1 MSSLKSFAIPIRTL
15 AIGSALLIIGGAQAQ
30 PQIEEFYKGKTLEM
44 IVPTSPGGDYDLRA
58 RLVSRHL
65 GRMIPGNPTIIAKN
79 MPGGLGVAAANYMYK
94 IAPRDGTSLHI
105 IFQNMPLLQAIKQPG
120 VQFDVR
126 EFGWLGNT
134 TNSPNIINSWHTTG
148 ITKIEDVLTK
158 ELIVGAPGAVS
169 TSYIYPIALNQTIG
183 TKFKV
188 VTGYA
193 GGNRVNLAMEK
204 GEVGGR
210 GSNSWASWKSGHP
223 HWLKEKK
230 VHLLVQVGLTRAPD
244 LPDVPLMLEL
254 AKNDADRE
262 FLTFL
267 SADMGISRAFV
278 TTPGVPTE
286 RLAALQKAFMDTM
299 SDKQFLADAD
309 KSKREIEPSDGAATL
324 KIATMMINTR
334 PEVLERYKALIS
346 GAPSKK

>member
-1 MSSLKSFAIPIRTL
+1 VL
-15 AIGSALLIIGGAQAQ
+15 ASNTEQVPALAQTQVAN
-30 PQIEEFYKGKTLEM
+30 FYKGKTMEM

-65 GRMIPGNPTIIAKN
+65 GRLIPGNPTIIVKN
-79 MPGGLGVAAANYMYK
+79 MPGGLGVAASNYMYN
-94 IAPRDGTSLHI
+94 IAPKDGTSLQI
-105 IFQNMPLLQAIKQPG
+105 IFQNMPILQAVKQPG

-134 TNSPNIINSWHTTG
+134 TNTPNIINSWHTTG
-148 ITKIEDVLTK
+148 ILKIEDVLEK
-158 ELIVGAPGAVS
+158 ELIVGAPGAMS

-193 GGNRVNLAMEK
+193 GGNLVNLAMEK

-223 HWLKEKK
+223 QWLTDKK
-230 VHLLVQVGLTRAPD
+230 IHLLVQVGLTRATD
-244 LPDVPLMLEL
+244 LPDVPLLLEL

-267 SADMGISRAFV
+267 SADMGISRAFT
-278 TTPGVPTE
+278 TTPGVPRD

-299 SDKQFLADAD
+299 RDKEVLAEAD
-309 KSKREIEPSDGAATL
+309 KTKHEIDPSDGDAAL
-324 KIATMMINTR
+324 KISTMMINTR
-334 PEVLERYKALIS
+334 PEVLERYKALIA
-346 GAPSKK
+346 GVQ

>member
-1 MSSLKSFAIPIRTL
+1 VL
-15 AIGSALLIIGGAQAQ
+15 ASNAAQVPALAQTQVAN
-30 PQIEEFYKGKTLEM
+30 FYKGKTMEM

-65 GRMIPGNPTIIAKN
+65 GRLIPGNPTIIVKN
-79 MPGGLGVAAANYMYK
+79 MPGGLGVAASNYMYN
-94 IAPRDGTSLHI
+94 IAPKDGTSLQI
-105 IFQNMPLLQAIKQPG
+105 IFQNMPILQAVKQPG

-134 TNSPNIINSWHTTG
+134 TNTPNIINSWHTTG
-148 ITKIEDVLTK
+148 ILKIEDVLEK
-158 ELIVGAPGAVS
+158 ELIVGAPGAMS

-193 GGNRVNLAMEK
+193 GGNLVNLAMEK

-223 HWLKEKK
+223 QWLTDKK
-230 VHLLVQVGLTRAPD
+230 IHLLVQVGLTRATD
-244 LPDVPLMLEL
+244 LPDVPLLLEL

-267 SADMGISRAFV
+267 SADMGISRAFT
-278 TTPGVPTE
+278 TTPGVPRD

-299 SDKQFLADAD
+299 RDKEVLAEAD
-309 KSKREIEPSDGAATL
+309 KTKHEIDPSDGDAAL
-324 KIATMMINTR
+324 KISTMMINTR
-334 PEVLERYKALIS
+334 PEVLERYKALIA
-346 GAPSKK
+346 GVQ

>member
-1 MSSLKSFAIPIRTL
+1 MFVFLRNALSAGTIVL
-15 AIGSALLIIGGAQAQ
+15 ASNAAQGPALAQTQGAD
-30 PQIEEFYKGKTLEM
+30 FYKGKTMEM

-65 GRMIPGNPTIIAKN
+65 GRLIPGNPTIIVKN
-79 MPGGLGVAAANYMYK
+79 MPGGLGVAASNYIYN
-94 IAPRDGTSLHI
+94 IAPKDGTSLQI
-105 IFQNMPLLQAIKQPG
+105 IFQNMPILQAVKQPG

-134 TNSPNIINSWHTTG
+134 TNTPNIINSWHTTG
-148 ITKIEDVLTK
+148 IARIEDVLEK
-158 ELIVGAPGAVS
+158 ELIVGAPGAMS

-193 GGNRVNLAMEK
+193 GGNLVNLAMEK

-223 HWLKEKK
+223 QWLTDRKI
-230 VHLLVQVGLTRAPD
+230 HLLVQVGLTRATD
-244 LPDVPLMLEL
+244 LPNVPLLLEL

-267 SADMGISRAFV
+267 SADMGISRAFT
-278 TTPGVPTE
+278 TTPGVPRD

-299 SDKQFLADAD
+299 RDKEVLAEAD
-309 KSKREIEPSDGAATL
+309 KTKHEIDPSDGDAAL

-334 PEVLERYKALIS
+334 PEVLERYKALIA
-346 GAPSKK
+346 GVQ

>member
-1 MSSLKSFAIPIRTL
+1 MFVFLRNALSAGTIVL
-15 AIGSALLIIGGAQAQ
+15 ASNAAQGPALAQTQVAD
-30 PQIEEFYKGKTLEM
+30 FYKGKTMEM

-65 GRMIPGNPTIIAKN
+65 GRLIPGNPTIIVKN
-79 MPGGLGVAAANYMYK
+79 MPGGLGVAASNYIYN
-94 IAPRDGTSLHI
+94 IAPKDGTSLQI
-105 IFQNMPLLQAIKQPG
+105 IFQNMPILQAVKQPG

-134 TNSPNIINSWHTTG
+134 TNTPNIINSWHTTG
-148 ITKIEDVLTK
+148 ILKIEDVLEK
-158 ELIVGAPGAVS
+158 ELIVGAPGAMS

-193 GGNRVNLAMEK
+193 GGNLVNLAMEK

-223 HWLKEKK
+223 QWLTDKK
-230 VHLLVQVGLTRAPD
+230 IHLLVQVGLTRATD
-244 LPDVPLMLEL
+244 LPDVPLLLEL

-267 SADMGISRAFV
+267 SADMGISRAFT
-278 TTPGVPTE
+278 TTPGVPRD

-299 SDKQFLADAD
+299 RDKEVLAEAD
-309 KSKREIEPSDGAATL
+309 KTKHEIDPSDGDAAL
-324 KIATMMINTR
+324 KISTMMINTR
-334 PEVLERYKALIS
+334 PEVLERYKALIA
-346 GAPSKK
+346 GVQ

>member
-1 MSSLKSFAIPIRTL
+1 MFVFLRNALSAGTIVL
-15 AIGSALLIIGGAQAQ
+15 ASNAAQGPALAQTQVAD
-30 PQIEEFYKGKTLEM
+30 FYKGKTMEM

-65 GRMIPGNPTIIAKN
+65 GRLIPGNPTIIVKN
-79 MPGGLGVAAANYMYK
+79 MTGGLGVAASNYIYN
-94 IAPRDGTSLHI
+94 IAPKDGTSLQI
-105 IFQNMPLLQAIKQPG
+105 IFQNMPILQAVKQPG

-134 TNSPNIINSWHTTG
+134 TNTPNIINSWHTTG
-148 ITKIEDVLTK
+148 IARIEDVLEK
-158 ELIVGAPGAVS
+158 ELIVGAPGAMS

-193 GGNRVNLAMEK
+193 GGNLVNLAMEK

-223 HWLKEKK
+223 QWLTDRKI
-230 VHLLVQVGLTRAPD
+230 HLLVQVGLTRATD
-244 LPDVPLMLEL
+244 LPNVPLLLEL

-267 SADMGISRAFV
+267 SADMGISRAFT
-278 TTPGVPTE
+278 TTPGVPRD

-299 SDKQFLADAD
+299 RDKEVLAEAD
-309 KSKREIEPSDGAATL
+309 KTKHEIDPSDGDAAL

-334 PEVLERYKALIS
+334 PEVLERYKALIA
-346 GAPSKK
+346 GVQ

>member
-1 MSSLKSFAIPIRTL
+1 MFVFIRNALSAATIVL
-15 AIGSALLIIGGAQAQ
+15 ASNAAQVPALAQTQVAN
-30 PQIEEFYKGKTLEM
+30 FYKGKTMEM

-65 GRMIPGNPTIIAKN
+65 GRLIPGNPTIIVKN
-79 MPGGLGVAAANYMYK
+79 MPGGLGVAASNYMYN
-94 IAPRDGTSLHI
+94 IAPKDGTSLQI
-105 IFQNMPLLQAIKQPG
+105 IFQNMPILQAVKQPG

-134 TNSPNIINSWHTTG
+134 TNTPNIINSWHTTG
-148 ITKIEDVLTK
+148 ILKIEDVLEK
-158 ELIVGAPGAVS
+158 ELIVGAPGAMS

-193 GGNRVNLAMEK
+193 GGNLVNLAMEK

-223 HWLKEKK
+223 QWLTDKK
-230 VHLLVQVGLTRAPD
+230 IHLLVQVGLTRATD
-244 LPDVPLMLEL
+244 LPDVPLLLEL

-267 SADMGISRAFV
+267 SADMGISRAFT
-278 TTPGVPTE
+278 TTPGVPRD

-299 SDKQFLADAD
+299 RDKEVLAEAD
-309 KSKREIEPSDGAATL
+309 KTKHEIDPSDGDAAL
-324 KIATMMINTR
+324 KISTMMINTR
-334 PEVLERYKALIS
+334 PEVLERYKALIA
-346 GAPSKK
+346 GVQ

>member
-1 MSSLKSFAIPIRTL
+1 VL
-15 AIGSALLIIGGAQAQ
+15 ASNAAQVPALAQTQVAN
-30 PQIEEFYKGKTLEM
+30 FYKGKTMEM

-65 GRMIPGNPTIIAKN
+65 GRLIPGNPTIIVKN
-79 MPGGLGVAAANYMYK
+79 MPGGLGVAASNYMYN
-94 IAPRDGTSLHI
+94 IAPKDGTSLQI
-105 IFQNMPLLQAIKQPG
+105 IFQNMPILQAVKQPG

-134 TNSPNIINSWHTTG
+134 TNTPNIINSWHTTG
-148 ITKIEDVLTK
+148 ILKIEDVLEK
-158 ELIVGAPGAVS
+158 ELIVGAPGAMS

-193 GGNRVNLAMEK
+193 GGNLVNLAMEK

-223 HWLKEKK
+223 QWLTDKK
-230 VHLLVQVGLTRAPD
+230 IHLLVQVGLTRATD
-244 LPDVPLMLEL
+244 LPDVPLLLEL

-267 SADMGISRAFV
+267 SADMGISRAFT
-278 TTPGVPTE
+278 TTPGVPRD

-299 SDKQFLADAD
+299 RDKEVLAEAD
-309 KSKREIEPSDGAATL
+309 KTKHEIDPSDGDSAL
-324 KIATMMINTR
+324 KISTMMINTR
-334 PEVLERYKALIS
+334 PEVLERYKALIA
-346 GAPSKK
+346 GVQ

>member
-1 MSSLKSFAIPIRTL
+1 MFVFMRNALSAAAIVL
-15 AIGSALLIIGGAQAQ
+15 ASNAAQVPALAQTQVAN
-30 PQIEEFYKGKTLEM
+30 FYKGKTMEM

-65 GRMIPGNPTIIAKN
+65 GRLIPGNPTIIVKN
-79 MPGGLGVAAANYMYK
+79 MPGGLGVAASNYIYN
-94 IAPRDGTSLHI
+94 IAPKDGTSLQI
-105 IFQNMPLLQAIKQPG
+105 IFQNMPILQAVKQPG

-134 TNSPNIINSWHTTG
+134 TNTPNIINSWHTTG
-148 ITKIEDVLTK
+148 ILKIEDVLEK
-158 ELIVGAPGAVS
+158 ELIVGAPGAMS

-193 GGNRVNLAMEK
+193 GGNLVNLAMEK

-223 HWLKEKK
+223 QWLTDRKI
-230 VHLLVQVGLTRAPD
+230 HLLVQVGLTRATD
-244 LPDVPLMLEL
+244 LPNVPLLLEL

-267 SADMGISRAFV
+267 SADMGISRAFT
-278 TTPGVPTE
+278 TTPGVPRD

-299 SDKQFLADAD
+299 RDKEVLAEAD
-309 KSKREIEPSDGAATL
+309 KTKHEIDPSDGDAAL

-334 PEVLERYKALIS
+334 PEVLERYKALIA
-346 GAPSKK
+346 GVQ

>member
-1 MSSLKSFAIPIRTL
+1 MFVFLRNALSAGTIVL
-15 AIGSALLIIGGAQAQ
+15 ASNAAQGPALAQTQVAD
-30 PQIEEFYKGKTLEM
+30 FYKGKTMEM

-65 GRMIPGNPTIIAKN
+65 GRLIPGNPTIIVKN
-79 MPGGLGVAAANYMYK
+79 MPGGLGVAASNYIYN
-94 IAPRDGTSLHI
+94 IAPKDGTSLQI
-105 IFQNMPLLQAIKQPG
+105 IFQNMPILQAVKQPG

-134 TNSPNIINSWHTTG
+134 TNTPNIINSWHTTG
-148 ITKIEDVLTK
+148 IARIEDVLEK
-158 ELIVGAPGAVS
+158 ELIVGAPGAMS

-193 GGNRVNLAMEK
+193 GGNLVNLAMEK

-223 HWLKEKK
+223 QWLTDKK
-230 VHLLVQVGLTRAPD
+230 IHLLVQVGLTRATD
-244 LPDVPLMLEL
+244 LPDVPLLLEL

-267 SADMGISRAFV
+267 SADMGISRAFT
-278 TTPGVPTE
+278 TTPGVPRD

-299 SDKQFLADAD
+299 RDKEVLAEAD
-309 KSKREIEPSDGAATL
+309 KTKHEIDPSDGDAAL

-334 PEVLERYKALIS
+334 PEVLERYKALIA
-346 GAPSKK
+346 GVQ

>member
-1 MSSLKSFAIPIRTL
+1 MFVFLRNALSAGTIVL
-15 AIGSALLIIGGAQAQ
+15 ASNAAQGPALAQTQVAD
-30 PQIEEFYKGKTLEM
+30 FYKGKTMEM

-65 GRMIPGNPTIIAKN
+65 GRLIPGNPTIIVKN
-79 MPGGLGVAAANYMYK
+79 MPGGLGVAASNYIYN
-94 IAPRDGTSLHI
+94 IAPKDGTSLQI
-105 IFQNMPLLQAIKQPG
+105 IFQNMPILQAVKQPG

-134 TNSPNIINSWHTTG
+134 TNTPNIINSWHTTG
-148 ITKIEDVLTK
+148 IARIEDVLEK
-158 ELIVGAPGAVS
+158 ELIVGAPGAMS

-193 GGNRVNLAMEK
+193 GGNLVNLAMEK

-223 HWLKEKK
+223 QWLTDRKI
-230 VHLLVQVGLTRAPD
+230 HLLVQVGLTRATD
-244 LPDVPLMLEL
+244 LPNVPLLLEL

-267 SADMGISRAFV
+267 SADMGISRAFT
-278 TTPGVPTE
+278 TTPGVPRD

-299 SDKQFLADAD
+299 RDKEVLAEAD
-309 KSKREIEPSDGAATL
+309 KTKHEIDPSDGDAAL

-334 PEVLERYKALIS
+334 PEVLERYKALIA
-346 GAPSKK
+346 GVQ

>member
-1 MSSLKSFAIPIRTL
+1 MFVFMRNALSAAAIVL
-15 AIGSALLIIGGAQAQ
+15 ASNAAQVPALAQTQVAN
-30 PQIEEFYKGKTLEM
+30 FYKGKTMEM

-65 GRMIPGNPTIIAKN
+65 GRLIPGNPTIIVKN
-79 MPGGLGVAAANYMYK
+79 MPGGLGVAASNYMYN
-94 IAPRDGTSLHI
+94 IAPKDGTSLQI
-105 IFQNMPLLQAIKQPG
+105 IFQNMPILQAVKQPG

-134 TNSPNIINSWHTTG
+134 TNTPNIINSWHTTG
-148 ITKIEDVLTK
+148 ILKIEDVLEK
-158 ELIVGAPGAVS
+158 ELIVGAPGAMS

-193 GGNRVNLAMEK
+193 GGNLVNLAMEK

-223 HWLKEKK
+223 QWLTDKK
-230 VHLLVQVGLTRAPD
+230 IHLLVQVGLTRATD
-244 LPDVPLMLEL
+244 LPDVPLLLEL

-267 SADMGISRAFV
+267 SADMGISRAFT
-278 TTPGVPTE
+278 TTPGVPRD

-299 SDKQFLADAD
+299 RDKEVLAEAD
-309 KSKREIEPSDGAATL
+309 KTKHEIDPNDGDAAL
-324 KIATMMINTR
+324 KISTMMINTR
-334 PEVLERYKALIS
+334 PEVLERYKALIA
-346 GAPSKK
+346 GVQ

>member
-1 MSSLKSFAIPIRTL
+1 
-15 AIGSALLIIGGAQAQ
+15 
-30 PQIEEFYKGKTLEM
+30 
-44 IVPTSPGGDYDLRA
+44 
-58 RLVSRHL
+58 
-65 GRMIPGNPTIIAKN
+65 
-79 MPGGLGVAAANYMYK
+79 MPGGLGVAASNYMYN
-94 IAPRDGTSLHI
+94 IAPKDGTSLQI
-105 IFQNMPLLQAIKQPG
+105 IFQNMPILQAVKQPG

-134 TNSPNIINSWHTTG
+134 TNTPNIINSWHTTG
-148 ITKIEDVLTK
+148 ILKIEDVLEK
-158 ELIVGAPGAVS
+158 ELIVGAPGAMS

-193 GGNRVNLAMEK
+193 GGNLVNLAMEK

-223 HWLKEKK
+223 QWLTDKK
-230 VHLLVQVGLTRAPD
+230 IHLLVQVGLTRATD
-244 LPDVPLMLEL
+244 LPDVPLLLEL

-267 SADMGISRAFV
+267 SADMGISRAFT
-278 TTPGVPTE
+278 TTPGVPRD

-299 SDKQFLADAD
+299 RDKEVLAEAD
-309 KSKREIEPSDGAATL
+309 KTKHEIDPSDGDAAL
-324 KIATMMINTR
+324 KISTMMINTR
-334 PEVLERYKALIS
+334 PEVLERYKALIA
-346 GAPSKK
+346 GVQ

>member
-1 MSSLKSFAIPIRTL
+1 MFVFLRNALSAGTIVL
-15 AIGSALLIIGGAQAQ
+15 ASNAAQGPALAQTQVAD
-30 PQIEEFYKGKTLEM
+30 FYKGKTMEM

-65 GRMIPGNPTIIAKN
+65 GRLIPGNPTIIVKN
-79 MPGGLGVAAANYMYK
+79 MPGGLGVAASNYIYN
-94 IAPRDGTSLHI
+94 IAPKDGTSLQI
-105 IFQNMPLLQAIKQPG
+105 IFQNMPILQAVKQPG

-134 TNSPNIINSWHTTG
+134 TNTPNIINSWHTTG
-148 ITKIEDVLTK
+148 IARIEDVLEK
-158 ELIVGAPGAVS
+158 ELIVGAPGAMS

-193 GGNRVNLAMEK
+193 GGNLVNLAMEK

-223 HWLKEKK
+223 QWLTDMKI
-230 VHLLVQVGLTRAPD
+230 HLLVQVGLTRATD
-244 LPDVPLMLEL
+244 LPNVPLLLEL

-267 SADMGISRAFV
+267 SADMGISRAFT
-278 TTPGVPTE
+278 TTPGVPRD

-299 SDKQFLADAD
+299 RDKEVLAEAD
-309 KSKREIEPSDGAATL
+309 KTKHEIDPSDGDAAL

-334 PEVLERYKALIS
+334 PEVLERYKALIA
-346 GAPSKK
+346 GVQ

>member
-1 MSSLKSFAIPIRTL
+1 MFVFLRNALSAGTIVL
-15 AIGSALLIIGGAQAQ
+15 ASNAAQGPALAQTQVAD
-30 PQIEEFYKGKTLEM
+30 FYKGKTMEM

-65 GRMIPGNPTIIAKN
+65 GRLIPGNPTIIVKN
-79 MPGGLGVAAANYMYK
+79 MPGGLGVAASNYIYN
-94 IAPRDGTSLHI
+94 IAPNDGTSLQI
-105 IFQNMPLLQAIKQPG
+105 IFQNMPILQAVKQPG

-134 TNSPNIINSWHTTG
+134 TNTPNIINSWHTTG
-148 ITKIEDVLTK
+148 IARIEDVLEK
-158 ELIVGAPGAVS
+158 ELIVGAPGAMS

-193 GGNRVNLAMEK
+193 GGNLVNLAMEK

-223 HWLKEKK
+223 QWLTDKK
-230 VHLLVQVGLTRAPD
+230 IHLLVQVGLTRATD
-244 LPDVPLMLEL
+244 LPDVPLLLEL

-267 SADMGISRAFV
+267 SADMGISRAFT
-278 TTPGVPTE
+278 TTPGVPRD

-299 SDKQFLADAD
+299 RDKEVLAEAD
-309 KSKREIEPSDGAATL
+309 KTKHEIDPSDGDAAL

-334 PEVLERYKALIS
+334 PEVLERYKALIA
-346 GAPSKK
+346 GVQ

>member
-1 MSSLKSFAIPIRTL
+1 MFVFLRNALSAGTL
-15 AIGSALLIIGGAQAQ
+15 VLASNAAQGPALAQTQVAD
-30 PQIEEFYKGKTLEM
+30 FYKGKTMEM

-65 GRMIPGNPTIIAKN
+65 GRLIPGNPTIIVKN
-79 MPGGLGVAAANYMYK
+79 MPGGLGVAASNYIYN
-94 IAPRDGTSLHI
+94 IAPKDGTSLQI
-105 IFQNMPLLQAIKQPG
+105 IFQNMPILQAVKQPG

-134 TNSPNIINSWHTTG
+134 TNTPNIINSWHTTG
-148 ITKIEDVLTK
+148 IARIEDVLEK
-158 ELIVGAPGAVS
+158 ELIVGAPGAMS

-193 GGNRVNLAMEK
+193 GGNLVNLAMEK

-223 HWLKEKK
+223 QWLTDRKI
-230 VHLLVQVGLTRAPD
+230 HLLVQVGLTRATD
-244 LPDVPLMLEL
+244 LPNVPLLLEL

-267 SADMGISRAFV
+267 SADMGISRAFT
-278 TTPGVPTE
+278 TTPGVPRD

-299 SDKQFLADAD
+299 RDKEVLAEAD
-309 KSKREIEPSDGAATL
+309 KTKHEIDPSDGDAAL

-334 PEVLERYKALIS
+334 PEVLERYKALIA
-346 GAPSKK
+346 GVQ

>member
-1 MSSLKSFAIPIRTL
+1 MFVFMRNALSAATIVL
-15 AIGSALLIIGGAQAQ
+15 ASNAAQVPALAQTQVAN
-30 PQIEEFYKGKTLEM
+30 FYKGKTMEM

-65 GRMIPGNPTIIAKN
+65 GRLIPGNPTIIVKN
-79 MPGGLGVAAANYMYK
+79 MPGGLGVAASNYMYN
-94 IAPRDGTSLHI
+94 IAPKDGTSLQI
-105 IFQNMPLLQAIKQPG
+105 IFQNMPILQAVKQPG

-134 TNSPNIINSWHTTG
+134 TNTPNIINSWHTTG
-148 ITKIEDVLTK
+148 ILKIEDVLEK
-158 ELIVGAPGAVS
+158 ELIVGAPGAMS

-193 GGNRVNLAMEK
+193 GGNLVNLAMEK

-223 HWLKEKK
+223 QWLTDKK
-230 VHLLVQVGLTRAPD
+230 IHLLVQVGLTRATD
-244 LPDVPLMLEL
+244 LPDVPLLLEL

-267 SADMGISRAFV
+267 SADMGISRAFT
-278 TTPGVPTE
+278 TTPGVPRD

-299 SDKQFLADAD
+299 RDKEVLAEAD
-309 KSKREIEPSDGAATL
+309 KTKHEIDPSDGDSAL
-324 KIATMMINTR
+324 KISTMMINTR
-334 PEVLERYKALIS
+334 PEVLERYKALIA
-346 GAPSKK
+346 GVQ